1 MFLLFPRQEHD
12 TDTKKIGG
20 ELGMVAHIFNASTQ
34 EAKASGSLSSRLA
47 RAIEKDPISKDKT
60 TQTEKKKTNCGHH
73 LYASAVS

>member
-34 EAKASGSLSSRLA
+34 EAKAGRFLSSRPA
-47 RAIEKDPISKDKT
+47 WF
-60 TQTEKKKTNCGHH
+60 TEQAPGQSGLHREI
-73 LYASAVS
+73 LS